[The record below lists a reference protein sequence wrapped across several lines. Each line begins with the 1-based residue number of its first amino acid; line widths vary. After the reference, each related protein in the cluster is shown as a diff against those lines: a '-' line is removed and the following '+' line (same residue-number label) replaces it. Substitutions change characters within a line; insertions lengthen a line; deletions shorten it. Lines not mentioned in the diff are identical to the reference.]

1 MVGYQC
7 DELNDQDEGKNSRP
21 DEQEETQVL
30 CIRIGVINTER
41 PEPKLVYGFWHV
53 VILCLLSA
61 ISGILFYR
69 AVTSTVKYIS
79 ENQHEQRAENS
90 NDTVHLQQ
98 GK

>member
-7 DELNDQDEGKNSRP
+7 DELKDQDEGEDSHP
-21 DEQEETQVL
+21 DEQEEPQVL
-30 CIRIGVINTER
+30 CIHIGVIPVNR
-41 PEPKLVYGFWHV
+41 PKPKLVYGFWHV
-53 VILCLLSA
+53 IILCLLSA

-69 AVTSTVKYIS
+69 AVTLTVKYIS

>member
-7 DELNDQDEGKNSRP
+7 DELNGQDEEKNSRS
-21 DEQEETQVL
+21 DDQEEPQVL
-30 CIRIGVINTER
+30 CIHIGVIPVNR
-41 PEPKLVYGFWHV
+41 PKPKPVYGFWQV
-53 VILCLLSA
+53 IILCLLST
-61 ISGILFYR
+61 IGGIFFYR

-79 ENQHEQRAENS
+79 ENQNEQRAEIS

>member
-1 MVGYQC
+1 MVVYQC
-7 DELNDQDEGKNSRP
+7 DELDGQDEGKNSRP

-30 CIRIGVINTER
+30 CIHIGVIDTKR

-61 ISGILFYR
+61 LSGILFYR

-79 ENQHEQRAENS
+79 ENQNERNAEIS
-90 NDTVHLQQ
+90 SDTVHLQQ

>member
-7 DELNDQDEGKNSRP
+7 DELNNQDEGKNSRP
-21 DEQEETQVL
+21 DDQEEPQVL
-30 CIRIGVINTER
+30 CIRIEAISVNR
-41 PEPKLVYGFWHV
+41 LKQKPVYGFWQV
-53 VILCLLSA
+53 IILCVLSA

-79 ENQHEQRAENS
+79 ENQNERHAEIS
-90 NDTVHLQQ
+90 SDTVHLQQ

>member
-7 DELNDQDEGKNSRP
+7 DELNSQDERKNSRP
-21 DEQEETQVL
+21 DDQEEPQVL
-30 CIRIGVINTER
+30 CIRIGVIPVER
-41 PEPKLVYGFWHV
+41 SRPKMVYGFWQV
-53 VILCLLSA
+53 IILCLLSA

-79 ENQHEQRAENS
+79 ENQNERRAEIS